1 VTRRNAPTRLFEW
14 GRFLSSTVKKAS
26 NLYKSQSQSLSQTYS
41 RWKHSGMTETS
52 LLDTMKTAV
61 SALSMVPTDAA
72 IHNTLDDDAAL
83 ALSALVAEGRRYLD
97 TQAVLAAGVLAK
109 RSAPEMGGLGL
120 AQKMGK
126 RTPEE
131 LVKSITGVTG
141 TEAARAVRIGRMAHD
156 AAQDGQLDLDTGE
169 IFVAGDSWMRAVLAA
184 VTTGEISV
192 QTADA
197 IRAGAGLPSSSVT
210 EKMLTEVTGRAVEY
224 ALAGGDTDRVLKFTK
239 DLRNQIDAAGVA
251 EREAQRHAERSWKFT
266 MHPDGSATS
275 FIRHDILSAAYV
287 KDIYDRATS
296 PKLPTFVDLADPA
309 GSAEGDGEAVPAAP
323 ETSFDAQR
331 QTAQR
336 AHDTI
341 MQIVLA
347 GAKADPSELL
357 GNNGARIHVLVT
369 QEQLDA
375 QQGIA
380 FIDGQSDPI
389 SAATVKKMMCEGNV
403 IPVIFDQNGKAIDPG
418 GDKKRRL
425 FSAKQKIIL
434 SVMFG
439 GCAFEDCDRPASWCE
454 AHHILWVKRDGGT
467 TVIDNGILLC
477 RHHHLLLHNNG
488 WEIRHTGAS
497 GEELCLVPPGDVDPE
512 RTPQAIRFK
521 SRAYQQL
528 LAGIREHDTGGPLA
542 A

>member
-1 VTRRNAPTRLFEW
+1 
-14 GRFLSSTVKKAS
+14 
-26 NLYKSQSQSLSQTYS
+26 
-41 RWKHSGMTETS
+41 MTETS
-52 LLDTMKTAV
+52 PLDTMKTAV

-109 RSAPEMGGLGL
+109 RSGPEMGGLGL

-156 AAQDGQLDLDTGE
+156 AAADGQLDLDTGE
-169 IFVAGDSWMRAVLAA
+169 IFVAGDAWMRDVLRA
-184 VTTGEISV
+184 VTSGEISV

-197 IRAGAGLPSSSVT
+197 IRAGAGVPTSSVT
-210 EKMLTEVTGRAVEY
+210 EKMLTEVTGRALEY

-239 DLRNQIDAAGVA
+239 DLRNQVDAAGVA

-275 FIRHDILSAAYV
+275 FIRHDILSAAYM

-296 PKLPTFVDLADPA
+296 PKLPTFVDL
-309 GSAEGDGEAVPAAP
+309 GEATDGDSGQVPSPAD
-323 ETSFDAQR
+323 TSTFDAQR

-347 GAKADPSELL
+347 GAKVDPGQLL
-357 GNNGARIHVLVT
+357 GNCGARIHVLVT
-369 QEQLDA
+369 QDQLDA
-375 QQGIA
+375 KQGIA

-389 SAATVKKMMCEGNV
+389 STTTVKEMMCEGNV

-418 GDKKRRL
+418 GDEKRRL

-488 WEIRHTGAS
+488 WEIRRVGAS

-512 RTPQAIRFK
+512 RTPKPIRFK

-528 LAGIREHDTGGPLA
+528 LAGIRERNDGGPIA

>member
-1 VTRRNAPTRLFEW
+1 
-14 GRFLSSTVKKAS
+14 
-26 NLYKSQSQSLSQTYS
+26 
-41 RWKHSGMTETS
+41 MTETS
-52 LLDTMKTAV
+52 LLDTAKTA
-61 SALSMVPTDAA
+61 
-72 IHNTLDDDAAL
+72 IAAL
-83 ALSALVAEGRRYLD
+83 ANLSTDTAVYDRLSDTDAVTLAATLAEGRRLLD
-97 TQAVLAAGVLAK
+97 APATVLAGSLAK

-156 AAQDGQLDLDTGE
+156 AAADGQLDLDTGE
-169 IFVAGDSWMRAVLAA
+169 IFVAGDAWMRDVLGA
-184 VTTGEISV
+184 VTSGEISV

-197 IRAGAGLPSSSVT
+197 IRAGAGVPTSSVT
-210 EKMLTEVTGRAVEY
+210 EKMLTDVTGRALEY
-224 ALAGGDTDRVLKFTK
+224 ALTGGDTDRVLKFTK

-266 MHPDGSATS
+266 MYPDGSATS
-275 FIRHDILSAAYV
+275 FIRHDILSAAYM

-296 PKLPTFVDLADPA
+296 PKLPTFVDL
-309 GSAEGDGEAVPAAP
+309 GEAVAEPGD
-323 ETSFDAQR
+323 ESLTSADTSTFDR
-331 QTAQR
+331 RREIDNR

-341 MQIVLA
+341 MDLLRA
-347 GAKADPSELL
+347 GAKVDPSQLL

-369 QEQLDA
+369 KDQLDA
-375 QQGIA
+375 KQGVA

-389 SAATVKKMMCEGNV
+389 STTTVKEMMCEGNV

-418 GDKKRRL
+418 GDEKRRL

-488 WEIRHTGAS
+488 WEIRRVGAS
-497 GEELCLVPPGDVDPE
+497 GEELCLVPPRDVDPE
-512 RTPQAIRFK
+512 RTPKPIKFK

-528 LAGIREHDTGGPLA
+528 LAGIREHDTGGPIA

>member
-1 VTRRNAPTRLFEW
+1 
-14 GRFLSSTVKKAS
+14 
-26 NLYKSQSQSLSQTYS
+26 
-41 RWKHSGMTETS
+41 MTETS
-52 LLDTMKTAV
+52 LLDTAKTALH
-61 SALSMVPTDAA
+61 ALSAVPTDAA
-72 IHNTLDDDAAL
+72 RYDLLSETDAL
-83 ALSALVAEGRRYLD
+83 ALGSTLAEERRLLDAQAAL
-97 TQAVLAAGVLAK
+97 LAGSIAK
-109 RSAPEMGGLGL
+109 RSAPEMGGMGL
-120 AQKMGK
+120 AQKMGA

-156 AAQDGQLDLDTGE
+156 AAADGQLDLDTGE
-169 IFVAGDSWMRAVLAA
+169 IFVAGDLWMRNVLRA
-184 VTTGEISV
+184 VTSGEISV

-197 IRAGAGLPSSSVT
+197 IRAGAGLPTSSVT
-210 EKMLTEVTGRAVEY
+210 EKMLTDVTGRALEY

-266 MHPDGSATS
+266 MYPDGSATS
-275 FIRHDILSAAYV
+275 FIRHDILSAAYM

-296 PKLPTFVDLADPA
+296 PKLPTFVDL
-309 GSAEGDGEAVPAAP
+309 GEAVAEPGDESLTPAD
-323 ETSFDAQR
+323 TSTFDR
-331 QTAQR
+331 RREIDNR

-341 MQIVLA
+341 MDLLRA
-347 GAKADPSELL
+347 GAKVDPSQLL

-375 QQGIA
+375 DRGIA

-389 SAATVKKMMCEGNV
+389 STTTVKEMMCEGTV
-403 IPVIFDQNGKAIDPG
+403 IPVIFDHTGKAIDPG
-418 GDKKRRL
+418 GDERRRL

-488 WEIRHTGAS
+488 WEIRRVGAS
-497 GEELCLVPPGDVDPE
+497 GEELCLVPPGDADPK
-512 RTPQAIRFK
+512 RTPQPIRFK

-528 LAGIREHDTGGPLA
+528 LAGIRERDSGGPLA